1 MSFVP
6 SSLKVGWL
14 QVSHSKTKLIVA
26 SSGVVVAVMLMFVQ
40 LGIRRGAIDS
50 TIAVARRMTADVV
63 IVSPRTKSIFKPS
76 PFPRSLLYR
85 AAGHSD
91 VKHLQCM
98 YFGTAR
104 FRNPWTHQVFPI
116 SVYGLEADEPMM
128 QIPGYRE
135 LRDDLQLADRVSF
148 DVQSRPTYG
157 PIAAELQA
165 GREPVAEVNHRR
177 VHLVGTVSVGVSLGV
192 DGTLYVSPANFSRL
206 FPERSLSAVDIGL
219 VRLKEHVEPEA
230 VAEELEELLGSE
242 ARVMSYDALVD
253 SEEEYLLTTEP
264 LDFIFG
270 MGAVV
275 GFFIG
280 FVVVYQILYSEVAN
294 HLPHYATLKAMGFH
308 QSFLLRL
315 VLSQAVVFSII
326 GFIPGFLL
334 ALGIYALATDAIQMP
349 VLMTIDRALLVF
361 LTTLAMCGL
370 SGLIAIRRLASAQPA
385 DVF

>member
-1 MSFVP
+1 M
-6 SSLKVGWL
+6 
-14 QVSHSKTKLIVA
+14 SHSKTKLVVA
-26 SSGVVVAVMLMFVQ
+26 SSGVVVAVMLMLVQ

-50 TIAVARRMTADVV
+50 TIAIARRMTADVV

-76 PFPRSLLYR
+76 PFPRSVFYR

-91 VKHLQCM
+91 VNRLQPV

-116 SVYGLEADEPMM
+116 SVYGLEAREPIM
-128 QIPGYRE
+128 QLPGYPE
-135 LRDDLQLADRVSF
+135 LCEELELADRVAF
-148 DVQSRPTYG
+148 DIQSRPTYG

-165 GREPVAEVNHRR
+165 GQQLTAEVNHRS
-177 VHLVGTVSVGVSLGV
+177 VHLVGAVSVGVSLGV
-192 DGTLYVSPANFSRL
+192 DGAMYVNPANFARL
-206 FPERSLSAVDIGL
+206 FPDRNLAAVDVGL
-219 VRLKEHVEPEA
+219 IRLKEHADTQAVVKDLEA
-230 VAEELEELLGSE
+230 LLGTE
-242 ARVMSYDALVD
+242 ARVLSYRSLIE
-253 SEEEYLLTTEP
+253 SEEAYLLQTEP

-294 HLPHYATLKAMGFH
+294 HLPHYATLKALGFR
-308 QSFLLRL
+308 QSYLVRL
-315 VLSQAVVFSII
+315 VLSQAFAFSIL
-326 GFIPGFLL
+326 GYIPGFVL
-334 ALGIYALATDAIQMP
+334 ALGIYDLATDSIQMP
-349 VLMTIDRALLVF
+349 ITMTGGRALVVF
-361 LTTLAMCGL
+361 LTTLSMCGL